1 MRLRNLLEY
10 DNVDAAKK
18 EIIATVSG
26 LSADNEQDAQLLDK
40 IYQVLNSDGMRGKI
54 AAAFNA
60 TTENENLNITPL
72 LQKITQLIFH
82 IDSDYKNISA
92 FLDRLQKGNVATQE
106 YSKT

>member
-40 IYQVLNSDGMRGKI
+40 IYQVLNSDGMCGKI
-54 AAAFNA
+54 AYLSNA
-60 TTENENLNITPL
+60 YQKMKIQYNNYYKKLPARITLTVTT
-72 LQKITQLIFH
+72 KILVHF
-82 IDSDYKNISA
+82 
-92 FLDRLQKGNVATQE
+92 
-106 YSKT
+106 

>member
-54 AAAFNA
+54 AYV
-60 TTENENLNITPL
+60 IQCH
-72 LQKITQLIFH
+72 QKM
-82 IDSDYKNISA
+82 
-92 FLDRLQKGNVATQE
+92 
-106 YSKT
+106 KTLT

>member
-40 IYQVLNSDGMRGKI
+40 IYPVLNSDGMRGKI
-54 AAAFNA
+54 ASVIQCYP
-60 TTENENLNITPL
+60 ENENST
-72 LQKITQLIFH
+72 
-82 IDSDYKNISA
+82 
-92 FLDRLQKGNVATQE
+92 
-106 YSKT
+106 